1 MYSGFDFLVSGT
13 WIPESRFQIHS
24 RNSGFLELNSRFQ
37 SPGFW
42 ISLHGASKYS
52 HLSSLLARS
61 AYAAHFFIGTS
72 FYSLCSTSMW
82 NFVLRSCMKDLNT
95 WRQLFL
101 SLPKLGCGPKN
112 SSPGKFTYM
121 YIWHFRKVVISERS
135 LKNANP
141 LLVVTFFAAIT
152 IIVAKVPLRRLLER
166 TDKSCT

>member
-121 YIWHFRKVVISERS
+121 CIWHFRKVIISERS

-141 LLVVTFFAAIT
+141 LLVVTF
-152 IIVAKVPLRRLLER
+152 LLSSPSSLL
-166 TDKSCT
+166 KLPYVVF

>member
-13 WIPESRFQIHS
+13 WIPESRFQIYSKNS
-24 RNSGFLELNSRFQ
+24 RFLELNSRFQ

-52 HLSSLLARS
+52 CLSSLLARS
-61 AYAAHFFIGTS
+61 THAAHFFIGMVHL
-72 FYSLCSTSMW
+72 FAFCSTSTW
-82 NFVLRSCMKDLNT
+82 NFLLRSCMEDLNT

-121 YIWHFRKVVISERS
+121 CIWHFRKVVISERS
-135 LKNANP
+135 LKSANP
-141 LLVVTFFAAIT
+141 LLVVTFSL
-152 IIVAKVPLRRLLER
+152 PSPSSLL
-166 TDKSCT
+166 KLPYVVF